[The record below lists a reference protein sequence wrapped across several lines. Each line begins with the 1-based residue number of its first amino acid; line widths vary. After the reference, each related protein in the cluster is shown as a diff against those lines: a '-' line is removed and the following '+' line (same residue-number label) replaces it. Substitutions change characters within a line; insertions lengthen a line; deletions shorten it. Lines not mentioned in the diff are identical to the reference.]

1 MPMIFEFKQMKQ
13 AKAFIDAVKERF
25 GLDGEG
31 PYNDA
36 DEAYRHTLFP
46 YVLHP
51 PVVFIDRVSCNTVA
65 EASAVKRRFGLTRRD
80 VDRKR
85 RKGGWA
91 RISFEIVIE
100 SLAERKVEELALKF
114 GVEFVGTGPS
124 HWPPSSTG

>member
-1 MPMIFEFKQMKQ
+1 MAMIFEFKQMKQ

-25 GLDGEG
+25 GLGGEG

-51 PVVFIDRVSCNTVA
+51 PVVFIDRVSCDTVA
-65 EASAVKRRFGLTRRD
+65 EASAVKRRFGLARRD
-80 VDRKR
+80 VDLKRKME

-100 SLAERKVEELALKF
+100 SLAEQIGRASCRERVWTREA
-114 GVEFVGTGPS
+114 
-124 HWPPSSTG
+124 